1 MTSLRNKV
9 MHIVGARP
17 NFVKVAPVLGEM
29 RKFHQFDPVLVH
41 TGQHYDYTM
50 SKAFFEN
57 LELPQPDIYLGVG
70 SGSHAEQTARIM
82 VEFEKVCIKEK
93 PELVLVY
100 GDVNSTLA
108 CTIVATKLSIPVAH
122 VEAGL
127 RSFDR
132 SMPEEINRLV
142 TDSLADYLFTTCE
155 DANTN
160 LRHEGIPEEKIF
172 FVGNVMIDTLLEFRE
187 KAGQSDILRRLGLLK
202 KSAGSDYQQP
212 ADYATLTLHRPSNV
226 DDKECLQHILEAIK
240 VISSEIPV
248 IFPIHP
254 RTKKQI
260 DRFNL
265 ANYLHDISNPNLQFV
280 PIERGI
286 YSIDPLSYLDFIHL
300 VANSKFV
307 LTDSGGLQEETTVLG
322 VPCLTLR
329 ENTERPVT
337 VVEGTNV
344 IVGTEK
350 TRIISESLKIVEGR
364 GKKGKRPKF
373 WDGKTSERIIRIL
386 ATGANDEF

>member
-1 MTSLRNKV
+1 MAIPRKV

-29 RKFHQFDPVLVH
+29 GEFPQFEPMLVH

-57 LELPQPDIYLGVG
+57 LELPRPDVYLGIG
-70 SGSHAEQTARIM
+70 SGTHAEQTARIM
-82 VEFEKVCIKEK
+82 IEFEIVCIKEK
-93 PELVLVY
+93 PELVIVY

-108 CTIVATKLSIPVAH
+108 CTIVAAKLGILVAH

-132 SMPEEINRLV
+132 DMPEEINRLV
-142 TDSLADYLFTTCE
+142 TDSLSDYLFTTCK
-155 DANTN
+155 DANAN
-160 LRHEGIPEEKIF
+160 LRHEGIPENKIY
-172 FVGNVMIDTLLEFRE
+172 FVGNVMIDTLLGFRE
-187 KAGQSDILRRLGLLK
+187 KAEQSDILRKLGLVE
-202 KSAGSDYQQP
+202 KSTRGDYQQ
-212 ADYATLTLHRPSNV
+212 AIDYAVLTLHRSSNV

-240 VISSEIPV
+240 VVSSDIPV

-260 DRFNL
+260 EMF
-265 ANYLHDISNPNLQFV
+265 AFGEYLHDFSDHKSKAV
-280 PIERGI
+280 AVHHGI
-286 YSIDPLSYLDFIHL
+286 YSIEPLGYLDFIHL
-300 VANSKFV
+300 IANAKFV

-322 VPCLTLR
+322 IPCLTLR
-329 ENTERPVT
+329 DNTERPVT
-337 VVEGTNV
+337 VVEGTNT

-350 TRIISESLKIVEGR
+350 VKIISESAKILDGR
-364 GKKGKRPKF
+364 GKRGKLPRF
-373 WDGKTSERIIRIL
+373 WDGKASERIVKVL
-386 ATGANDEF
+386 STGGKDEL

>member
-1 MTSLRNKV
+1 MAIPNKV

-17 NFVKVAPVLGEM
+17 NFVKVTPVLKEM
-29 RKFHQFDPVLVH
+29 RKFSQFEPVLLH

-70 SGSHAEQTARIM
+70 SGSHAEQTAQIM
-82 VEFEKVCIKEK
+82 IEFEKVSIKGK
-93 PELVLVY
+93 PELVIVY

-108 CTIVATKLSIPVAH
+108 CSIVAAKSGIPVAH

-132 SMPEEINRLV
+132 DMPEEINRLV
-142 TDSLADYLFTTCE
+142 TDSLSDYLFTTCE

-226 DDKECLQHILEAIK
+226 DNKECLQHILEAVK
-240 VISSEIPV
+240 VVSNDIPV

-260 DRFNL
+260 DIF
-265 ANYLHDISNPNLQFV
+265 AVAEYLHDLSSLNEQAVSISH
-280 PIERGI
+280 GI
-286 YSIDPLSYLDFIHL
+286 YTIEPLGYLDFIHL
-300 VANSKFV
+300 VANSRFV

-322 VPCLTLR
+322 IPCLTLR
-329 ENTERPVT
+329 ENTERPIT
-337 VVEGTNV
+337 VAEGTNT

-350 TRIISESLKIVEGR
+350 TRIISESLKIMEGR